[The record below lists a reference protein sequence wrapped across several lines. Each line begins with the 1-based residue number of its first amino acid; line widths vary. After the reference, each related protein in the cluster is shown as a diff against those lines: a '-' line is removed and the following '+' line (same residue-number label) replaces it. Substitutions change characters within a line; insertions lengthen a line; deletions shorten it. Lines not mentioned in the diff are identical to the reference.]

1 MRLLH
6 STRTVEIPEGVSVEV
21 KARKVRVKG
30 PRGVLERD
38 MKHLAIDMFLIEE
51 EGKKVGGE
59 GEGRTRVGA
68 AGRAG
73 AAADPRPLAAA
84 LQLLRVEKA
93 FGKRKQLAAIRTAS
107 SHVSNLIKGVTKGER
122 RERGR
127 EGGAAWAPRSTPNL
141 TTSASPSRL

>member
-73 AAADPRPLAAA
+73 AAADPPSRRRSPAPA
-84 LQLLRVEKA
+84 
-93 FGKRKQLAAIRTAS
+93 
-107 SHVSNLIKGVTKGER
+107 R
-122 RERGR
+122 REGVRQAQAARRHPHRLVARLQPDQGR
-127 EGGAAWAPRSTPNL
+127 DQG
-141 TTSASPSRL
+141 

>member
-51 EGKKVGGE
+51 EGKKVGG
-59 GEGRTRVGA
+59 G
-68 AGRAG
+68 GRAG
-73 AAADPRPLAAA
+73 AAADPPSRRRSPAPA
-84 LQLLRVEKA
+84 
-93 FGKRKQLAAIRTAS
+93 
-107 SHVSNLIKGVTKGER
+107 R
-122 RERGR
+122 REGVRQAQAARRHPHRLVARLQPDQGR
-127 EGGAAWAPRSTPNL
+127 DQG
-141 TTSASPSRL
+141 